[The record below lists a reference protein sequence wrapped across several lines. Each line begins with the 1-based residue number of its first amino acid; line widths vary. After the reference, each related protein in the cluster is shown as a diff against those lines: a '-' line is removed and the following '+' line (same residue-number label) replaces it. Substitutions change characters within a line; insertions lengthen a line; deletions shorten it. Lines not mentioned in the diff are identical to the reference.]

1 MFLSY
6 HRSLVI
12 STETDRF
19 NGCTSILCP
28 SVPVYSVSQCP
39 SLLCVP
45 VSQCAVPVMECPT
58 GLLPVSQESG
68 SPGTPSRQAVWPV
81 LTQCQCQSSSL
92 CASPPHYVPVLT
104 QCQCQSSS
112 LCASLAS
119 LVLLTPS
126 VPVSRKLFVS
136 LHCIKYVVSKC
147 YMIICIHYLVL
158 T

>member
-1 MFLSY
+1 MFLLY
-6 HRSLVI
+6 PRSLVI
-12 STETDRF
+12 STETDRSS
-19 NGCTSILCP
+19 GCTSILCP

-58 GLLPVSQESG
+58 GLLPVSQESR

-81 LTQCQCQSSSL
+81 LTQCQCQSS
-92 CASPPHYVPVLT
+92 A
-104 QCQCQSSS
+104 